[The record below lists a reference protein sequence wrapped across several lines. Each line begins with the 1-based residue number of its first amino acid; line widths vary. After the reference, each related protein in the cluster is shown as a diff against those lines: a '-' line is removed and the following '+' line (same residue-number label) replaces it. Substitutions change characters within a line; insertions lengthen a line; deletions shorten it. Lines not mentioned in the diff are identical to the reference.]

1 MKIKFQ
7 KVVGN
12 LLDKLRKL
20 IAHECKVHLA
30 IFSSS
35 QAKENSR
42 PQYLL
47 LRTDISQKTVD
58 GCPWYLLSI

>member
-1 MKIKFQ
+1 MKLKFQ
-7 KVVGN
+7 KVVRN

-20 IAHECKVHLA
+20 IAHEWKVHLA
-30 IFSSS
+30 ICSSS

-42 PQYLL
+42 PKYLL